1 MADFTPMTEDSNIQ
15 APPPP
20 REDVEAL
27 LDRIRPGLVSDGGNI
42 ELLGIDGDGT
52 VRVVFQGECAD
63 CPAQLATL
71 KVAIEEPL
79 QRSLEGISA
88 VVAV

>member
-1 MADFTPMTEDSNIQ
+1 MTDDSSLH

-27 LDRIRPGLVSDGGNI
+27 LDRIRPGLIADGGNI

-71 KVAIEEPL
+71 KVAVAEPL
-79 QRSLEGISA
+79 RHAIDGISA